1 MKLKPQDA
9 HPYHIG
15 IALSGGGAKGFA
27 HIGALKALEEKGIRP
42 NIIAGTSAGSVAG
55 AFYAAGISPER
66 TMRLFVEHHLHDF
79 LEITFS
85 GKSFLKYDGF
95 RDFLEKHLP
104 VKRIEDLEIPLHII
118 ASNFDTGEY
127 EVFTEGELVPR
138 ILASC
143 TIPVIFSPIKI
154 NGTRYVDGGLFMNL
168 PVSPIRPLCDTIIG
182 INVNPYL
189 TDDGK
194 DNILYVAAKSF
205 QYIFN
210 ANTANERQLC
220 DILLEMDDVDEF
232 NTFDLGSAKKIY
244 HIGCRKMRELLNI

>member
-1 MKLKPQDA
+1 MKTTQTPKP
-9 HPYHIG
+9 PYRIG
-15 IALSGGGAKGFA
+15 VALSGGGAKGFA

-42 NIIAGTSAGSVAG
+42 DIISGTSAGSIAG

-66 TMRLFVEHHLHDF
+66 TMRLFVEHNLHDF

-95 RDFLEKHLP
+95 RKFLEKNLP
-104 VKRIEDLEIPLHII
+104 VKRIEDLQIPLQII

-143 TIPVIFSPIKI
+143 TIPVIFPPIKI
-154 NGTRYVDGGLFMNL
+154 DGTRYVDGGLFMNL
-168 PVSPIRPLCDTIIG
+168 PVTPIRPLCETIIG

-189 TDDGK
+189 TDDEK

-210 ANTANERQLC
+210 ANTANERHLC
-220 DILLEMDDVDEF
+220 DILLEMDDVEGF
-232 NTFDLGSAKKIY
+232 NTFDLGNAKKIY

>member
-1 MKLKPQDA
+1 MKTTQTPKP
-9 HPYHIG
+9 PYHIG
-15 IALSGGGAKGFA
+15 VALSGGGAKGFA

-42 NIIAGTSAGSVAG
+42 DIISGTSAGSVAG

-66 TMRLFVEHHLHDF
+66 TMRLFVEHNLHDF

-95 RDFLEKHLP
+95 RKFLEKNLP
-104 VKRIEDLEIPLHII
+104 VKRIEDLQIPLQII

-143 TIPVIFSPIKI
+143 TIPVIFPPIKI
-154 NGTRYVDGGLFMNL
+154 DGIRYVDGGLFMNL
-168 PVSPIRPLCDTIIG
+168 PVTPIRPLCETVVG

-189 TDDGK
+189 TDDEK

-220 DILLEMDDVDEF
+220 DVLLEMDDVEGF
-232 NTFDLGSAKKIY
+232 NTFDLGNAKKIY
-244 HIGCRKMRELLNI
+244 HIGYRKMRELLNI